1 MAKKPLLSPKN
12 DFVFKSIFADPKNDG
27 ILADFLQ
34 SVIDLPPEEYDSL
47 TIVDPNL
54 RIEDE
59 NDKTAIMDI
68 KLKTK
73 SGKVIDIEIQL
84 CNHSYLKER
93 IVYYTSK
100 MITEQIN
107 AGDNYNKIK
116 NAITILITDF
126 TLIKDSDAYKS
137 VYCFR
142 SAEGSVFS
150 DIMQIVLIE
159 LSKTPKE
166 TDYSK
171 LYDWLWF
178 LRAESEEEFMELAA
192 RNPQIKRATVIVQ
205 RLSGDERERAIAEA
219 KHKRGW
225 DIWGVRQDGITEGR
239 AEGMEAGIAKGMEE
253 KSFEIAK
260 KLKKMGLSLEH
271 IQEATG
277 LSEEIINTL

>member
-12 DFVFKSIFADPKNDG
+12 DYVFKTIFADPNNLD

-47 TIVDPNL
+47 TVVDPNL

-84 CNHSYLKER
+84 CNHSFLKER

-100 MITEQIN
+100 MITEQIS
-107 AGDNYNKIK
+107 AGDGYNKIK

-126 TLIKDSDAYKS
+126 TLIKSSDAYKN
-137 VYCFR
+137 VYCLR
-142 SAEGSVFS
+142 SADGSVFS

-159 LSKTPKE
+159 LSKAPKE

-178 LRAESEEEFMELAA
+178 LQAESEEEFMELAA

-225 DIWGVRQDGITEGR
+225 DLWGVRQDGITEGIEKGKL
-239 AEGMEAGIAKGMEE
+239 EGQASVLKL
-253 KSFEIAK
+253 FEQ
-260 KLKKMGLSLEH
+260 GLSLEEVKQQ
-271 IQEATG
+271 ISRQ
-277 LSEEIINTL
+277 